1 MDRTNIEMESFDH
14 KTEVVTV
21 DLKARV
27 ATNEERRQSVWHT
40 VKKDPRVVFWCLFFA
55 FSAVGW

>member
-1 MDRTNIEMESFDH
+1 MESFDH
-14 KTEVVTV
+14 KIEVVTV